1 MPANWITVSESS
13 FPWERDALEFIR
25 SEFPAHEPYQA
36 WSNFEFIADD
46 GSINEVDLLVFSPQG
61 FFLIEI
67 KSRPGRVRGDAGTWT
82 WETPGKHLATV
93 DNPLLLANAKA
104 KKLRSLLR
112 RQKACKRKGQ
122 VPWIDAIVFLSAPD
136 LQLDLR
142 DNAAFGVRLRDTET
156 RPGIMGAIRRR
167 ECPGLRPRHHDRYD
181 RPTGK
186 MVAQAIGQAG
196 IRPSQRS
203 RRVGDYLIEQLIDE
217 GPGFQDWHARHATL
231 ESVRRRV
238 RIYNV
243 HTGATDEERETI
255 RRAGQREAELLES
268 LQHPGVL
275 RREGFT
281 QHELGPALI
290 FEHQPDAIRLDH
302 FLSQHAGKLSFD
314 RRVDLVRQIAEVVRF
329 AHEKRVVHRALCPQ
343 SVLVVPRGVPRRPAD
358 PSVSP
363 RIAAAPRNSTA
374 PQNAADEETKSD
386 ADAPAGESRVTDAG
400 VQVKLF
406 NWQLGFRGGTLTA
419 GTSRAVTATSHADR
433 LVDDARTAYMAPE
446 AISDDVPDGDQEL
459 AEYLDVFSLG
469 AIAYHVFTGQP
480 PASSGLELSN
490 RLRETKGLSISSVLN
505 GAGESLQEL
514 VQWSTLPDV
523 AERSG
528 LIGTAKDFL
537 DLLDKVEEEAT
548 SPPPES
554 FVEDPNRARKDDL
567 LPENLRVVRRLGQ
580 GACSVVLLVER
591 DGDEFVLK
599 VANDPDH
606 NERLRG
612 EAEVLGKLRHSHIVE
627 CCGTLEIG
635 DRFAFLMRPVFANKD
650 ERRIETLRDRLHH
663 EGRLHIDLLQRFG
676 EDLLDVVKYLED
688 EAGIAH
694 RDLKPDNIAI
704 GQIKHG
710 NKLHLVLFDFSL
722 SRVPAENVRAGTK
735 GYLDPMLPLRKNR
748 RADLHVDRFAAAATL
763 YELATGP
770 GNLPRWGDGLSDPSH
785 LTCEAT
791 IDGDL
796 FEPSMRDA
804 LVEFFTRAFRRD
816 PAARFDSAE
825 RMLAAW
831 RDCFL
836 DIEQPGVLT
845 DHEDSDEFRELLAS
859 ATFDTQI
866 PELGLGTRATNAL
879 DRANILTVEDL
890 LTVSMYRLNRL
901 RGVGQKTRREIS
913 LTVKILRERLGK
925 PSGDDVSTIDL
936 PDEDAATDVETL
948 GVDPLVRRLTRV
960 GPREGASLRITM
972 HALLGLS
979 PPNAGTL
986 PREIGGA
993 VAESDMMRESDATIA
1008 MWPSQAEVAVAAGVT
1023 RARVGQLVAKLQTR
1037 WSRDPALNHLR
1048 TEVAEIIDKA
1058 GGAMSVSEAAEAVL
1072 VARGS
1077 ASDEPLRTR
1086 SSIALVRACIEV
1098 ERSRSQPRFLVRR
1111 EGDRVIL
1118 ANSPEM
1124 ATYALRLG
1132 DEADRLA
1139 DEDPLVPPVRALQRL
1154 GEIGDEEGVGNSV
1167 LTPFSDT
1174 RAVRLAAAAST
1185 HAAVSSRQEFYPRG
1199 MDAARALKLSRGALY
1214 GVARLTVNQIR
1225 SRIASRYPEAEPL
1238 PGRPKLDELLTEA
1251 GFEFRWDESPGGEG
1265 AYISPLRDM
1274 MTITSGSES
1283 VSRIATPVPT
1293 ETGEVTPE
1301 LADRRQFDERLTR
1314 AVKEGSFLTLMV
1326 SPKRYRRAVRLLSE
1340 RYPVETIDMEGLF
1353 LDALRQVAEEAR
1365 VDWDLVLKA
1374 DAKPGSGDWNK
1385 LLRLIGRAMPKIEQR
1400 LMSSDK
1406 TILMIYPG
1414 LIARYDQMPL
1424 LQRLRDQVGRKD
1436 GIPGLWLLI
1445 PGSNQATINGKP
1457 VPLISPGQRTK
1468 VPDAWV

>member
-13 FPWERDALEFIR
+13 FPWERDALDFIR
-25 SEFPAHEPYQA
+25 SRFPNHEPYQA

-82 WETPGKHLATV
+82 WETPGKPPATV

-122 VPWIDAIVFLSAPD
+122 VPWIDALVFLSAPD

-156 RPGIMGAIRRR
+156 RSGIMGAIRRR
-167 ECPGLRPRHHDRYD
+167 ECPGLRPRHQDPYD

-196 IRPSQRS
+196 IRASQRA
-203 RRVGDYLIEQLIDE
+203 RKVGDYLIEQLIDE
-217 GPGFQDWHARHATL
+217 GPGYQDWHARHVTL
-231 ESVRRRV
+231 DAVRRRV
-238 RIYNV
+238 RVYNV
-243 HTGATDEERETI
+243 HTGATDEERDTI

-290 FEHQPDAIRLDH
+290 FEHDPGAIRLDH
-302 FLSQHAGKLSFD
+302 FLSQRAAHLSFD
-314 RRVDLVRQIAEVVRF
+314 RRVDLVREIAEVVRF

-343 SVLVVPRGVPRRPAD
+343 SVLVVPRGDARKP
-358 PSVSP
+358 VSP
-363 RIAAAPRNSTA
+363 KPSAKVAGNGGTTEDAEPPSGDIAT
-374 PQNAADEETKSD
+374 SD
-386 ADAPAGESRVTDAG
+386 PGW
-400 VQVKLF
+400 QVKLF
-406 NWQLGFRGGTLTA
+406 NWQLGFRGGTLTT
-419 GTSRAVTATSHADR
+419 GGSRAVTATSHADR
-433 LVDDARTAYMAPE
+433 LVDDARSAYMAPE
-446 AISDDVPDGDQEL
+446 AISDVVRDGDQEL

-490 RLRETKGLSISSVLN
+490 RLRETKGLQISSVLN

-537 DLLDKVEEEAT
+537 ELLDKVEEEAT
-548 SPPPES
+548 APPPES

-567 LPENLRVVRRLGQ
+567 LPENLRVIRRLGQ

-591 DGDEFVLK
+591 DGQEFVLK
-599 VANDPDH
+599 AANDPDH

-612 EAEVLGKLRHSHIVE
+612 ESEVLDKLRHSHIVE

-650 ERRIETLRDRLHH
+650 DRRIETLRDRLHH

-785 LTCEAT
+785 LDCEAT

-836 DIEQPGVLT
+836 DIEQPGELT
-845 DHEDSDEFRELLAS
+845 DHEDSDAFRELLAS
-859 ATFDTQI
+859 ATFDTPI

-901 RGVGQKTRREIS
+901 RGVGQKTRREIR

-925 PSGDDVSTIDL
+925 PHGEDTPTIDL
-936 PDEDAATDVETL
+936 ADEEAATDVETL
-948 GVDPLVRRLTRV
+948 GVDLLLRRLTRV
-960 GPREGASLRITM
+960 GPREGASLRATL
-972 HALLGLS
+972 HALVGLA
-979 PPNAGTL
+979 PPHATAL
-986 PREIGGA
+986 LREVGGA
-993 VAESDMMRESDATIA
+993 GSGPDILSSAGGAIA
-1008 MWPSQAEVAVAAGVT
+1008 IWPSQAEVAVAAGLT
-1023 RARVGQLVAKLQTR
+1023 RARVGQIVGKLQTR

-1048 TEVAEIIDKA
+1048 AELAEIIDKA

-1086 SSIALVRACIEV
+1086 SAVALVRGCVEV
-1098 ERSRSQPRFLVRR
+1098 ERSRAQPRFLVRR

-1118 ANSPEM
+1118 ASNAEM
-1124 ATYALRLG
+1124 AAYALRLG

-1139 DEDPLVPPVRALQRL
+1139 DEDPLVPPLRALQRL
-1154 GEIGDEEGVGNSV
+1154 GEIGGEGGGGNRV
-1167 LTPFSDT
+1167 QTPFSDA
-1174 RAVRLAAAAST
+1174 RLVRLAAAAST
-1185 HAAVSSRQEFYPRG
+1185 RAAVSSRQEFYPRG

-1214 GVARLTVNQIR
+1214 GVARLTVKQIR

-1238 PGRPKLDELLTEA
+1238 PGRPQLDELLTAA
-1251 GFEFRWDESPGGEG
+1251 GFEFRWEESPGDDG
-1265 AYISPLRDM
+1265 AYVSPLRDM
-1274 MTITSGSES
+1274 LTITSGSES
-1283 VSRIATPVPT
+1283 VSRLATPLPS
-1293 ETGEVTPE
+1293 EAGEVTPE

-1314 AVKEGSFLTLMV
+1314 AVKEGAFLTLMV
-1326 SPKRYRRAVRLLSE
+1326 SPKRYRRAARLLGE
-1340 RYPVETIDMEGLF
+1340 RYPVETIDAEGLF
-1353 LDALRQVAEEAR
+1353 LETLRQVADEAR

-1374 DAKPGSGDWNK
+1374 DAEPGSGDWNK
-1385 LLRLIGRAMPKIEQR
+1385 LLRLVGRAMPKIEQR

-1406 TILMIYPG
+1406 TILMTYPG

-1468 VPDAWV
+1468 VPDAWA